1 MYSEIQRRE
10 KMNKESYE
18 SFLKMTNIF
27 QKAIKN
33 DQKKHKELG
42 LPNVYSK
49 NGNIVWELPDGT
61 ITKTKPENI

>member
-1 MYSEIQRRE
+1 
-10 KMNKESYE
+10 MNKENYE

-33 DQKKHKELG
+33 AQKKHKELG

-49 NGNIVWELPDGT
+49 NGNIIWELPDGT
-61 ITKTKPENI
+61 ITKIKPENI